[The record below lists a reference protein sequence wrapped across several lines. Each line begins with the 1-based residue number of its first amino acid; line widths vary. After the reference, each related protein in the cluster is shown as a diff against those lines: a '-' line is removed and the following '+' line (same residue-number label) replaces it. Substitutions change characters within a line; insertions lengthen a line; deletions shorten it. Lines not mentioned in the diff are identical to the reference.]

1 MFSNNNRIESRIES
15 RIEDWIRKETAKGQ
29 EFRIQLL
36 KDQRISAQRAWRK
49 QLNKVENVLADSGE
63 TTLLQSERIL
73 LETKMEILV
82 ETHERFDE
90 ALEDDFGDAEI

>member
-1 MFSNNNRIESRIES
+1 MQEKQDDQEIR
-15 RIEDWIRKETAKGQ
+15 IRKVTTKGQ

-36 KDQRISAQRAWRK
+36 KDQRASAQSARRK

-73 LETKMEILV
+73 LETKMRILV
-82 ETHERFDE
+82 E
-90 ALEDDFGDAEI
+90 ALVE